1 MFTKILVW
9 TFRILVGGLF
19 VFSGF
24 VKVNDIVGFAI
35 KLDKYWF
42 AFEAATGIGFSALT
56 NVSVLMS
63 AVFSI
68 LETALGFFLLLG
80 IWRKFTTWAL
90 LLMIIFFTFLTAWA
104 AITKSVPDCGCFG
117 SAFTI
122 PSWTSFSKDVVLLG
136 MIGFLY
142 INAGYIEPIFKR
154 PRSMSHI
161 LGSSITLI
169 ITLFTLYTYFYLPL
183 LDFRPSKVG
192 AQFDEI
198 IEMDLN
204 TGETPLEGYIPIEEK
219 CSGARPFEGRTM
231 FVVMKDM
238 TYLDKDDFNQ
248 VLLTVKDAEKLG
260 IVSYGMTTTNTD
272 VADKLAAGNGLD
284 LCITPQDQDFIK
296 TIIRSNLGYILLKD
310 GKIMAKWSS
319 ANTPDKADLEAVL
332 NE

>member
-19 VFSGF
+19 IFSGF

-35 KLDKYWF
+35 KLDKYWL
-42 AFEAATGIGFSALT
+42 AFEAATGLGFTALME
-56 NVSVLMS
+56 VSVLMS

-122 PSWTSFSKDVVLLG
+122 PAWTSFSKDVVLLG
-136 MIGFLY
+136 MIGYLY
-142 INAGYIEPIFKR
+142 INAGRIEPIFKR

-161 LGSSITLI
+161 LGVTITAV
-169 ITLFTLYTYFYLPL
+169 ITIFTLYTYFYLPVI
-183 LDFRPSKVG
+183 DFRPSKVG

-204 TGETPLEGYIPIEEK
+204 TGETPLEGYIPIEDK
-219 CSGARPFEGRTM
+219 CDEARPFVGRTM
-231 FVVMKDM
+231 FIVMKDM
-238 TYLDKDDFNQ
+238 TKLSKDDFNK
-248 VLLTVKDAEKLG
+248 VALVVKDAKELG
-260 IVSYGMTTTNTD
+260 VRSYGMTTTNTD
-272 VADKLAAGNGLD
+272 DADKLAAGHGLD
-284 LCITPQDQDFIK
+284 LCVTPQDQDFIK
-296 TIIRSNLGYILLKD
+296 TIMRSNPGFILLKD

-319 ANTPDKADLEAVL
+319 ASTPEKADLEAVL
-332 NE
+332 SE